1 MCFIHPSRV
10 NTKRKNIRLLKTPST
25 THFPGNFWLASI
37 SDLIVFILQNRTEG
51 SPITL
56 WVLFNKL
63 KLDKVIPPGFPSG
76 SALKNP
82 PANGGNLN
90 SILGSGRPP
99 REANSNPLQYFCLGN
114 PVNRGTWWASVR
126 RITKESDTT

>member
-1 MCFIHPSRV
+1 MFYPSQ
-10 NTKRKNIRLLKTPST
+10 NRKYKKENIRLLKTPST

-37 SDLIVFILQNRTEG
+37 SDLIVSILQNRTG
-51 SPITL
+51 GPPITL

-63 KLDKVIPPGFPSG
+63 KLDKVIPPGFPGG

-90 SILGSGRPP
+90 SILGSWSPP
-99 REANSNPLQYFCLGN
+99 REANGNPLQYFCLGN